1 MRRLVAACVLVGL
14 ALPASARGD
23 DYFDKETD
31 AGEMTFRVPR
41 PRSRGA
47 WILIGSLGGAA
58 ALVGGTGVLFH
69 LSGNSQTDK
78 VEAPGPTGLIW
89 TRERQ
94 DTFDSAVFRR
104 RVAFTAYGVA
114 SGLLIATVVA
124 FIQTDPGT
132 KLIRVGTEKA
142 DRTDIRLL
150 PGGGLVTRE
159 WSF

>member
-1 MRRLVAACVLVGL
+1 VAACVVVGL
-14 ALPASARGD
+14 ALPAIARGD

-41 PRSRGA
+41 PRPTRA

-58 ALVGGTGVLFH
+58 LAVAGTGILFH

-89 TRERQ
+89 TPERQ

-104 RVAFTAYGVA
+104 RVAYTAYGVA
-114 SGLLIATVVA
+114 SGLAIATMIA
-124 FIQTDPGT
+124 FIGTDPGT

-142 DRTDIRLL
+142 ERTDLRWV
-150 PGGGLVTRE
+150 PGGAVLSRE
-159 WSF
+159 WTF